1 MIDCEFDTLILSLVL
16 IWIFYVFSFNLQLSN
31 YIWYFI
37 LVISLIFVI
46 VGSVYQIN
54 GWNYRIPMGRGDF
67 FKIYIITYIGIIFSL
82 FLTYRLK
89 ISVYDSSNLLYA
101 IIVCII
107 GAISISQFFLCGM
120 RRIVDLKWCS
130 PLFYPVVFISGLIL
144 SKYIPDLISLMM
156 LVQLLLYFTPGKSE

>member
-1 MIDCEFDTLILSLVL
+1 MVGTIGYRWGVVIFLRSILL
-16 IWIFYVFSFNLQLSN
+16 
-31 YIWYFI
+31 
-37 LVISLIFVI
+37 
-46 VGSVYQIN
+46 
-54 GWNYRIPMGRGDF
+54 P
-67 FKIYIITYIGIIFSL
+67 IGIIFSL

-89 ISVYDSSNLLYA
+89 ISVYDSGNLLYA

>member
-1 MIDCEFDTLILSLVL
+1 MFFI
-16 IWIFYVFSFNLQLSN
+16 N

-37 LVISLIFVI
+37 LVISVIFVI

-54 GWNYRIPMGRGDF
+54 GWNYRIPMRRSDF

-120 RRIVDLKWCS
+120 RRIV
-130 PLFYPVVFISGLIL
+130 VFISGLIL
-144 SKYIPDLISLMM
+144 SKYIPDLMSLMM